1 MTLVHGNHGHQETG
15 AEAFLFFM
23 SQKSGKEGERR
34 MAKLKWLDEC
44 CNKCGNQLNSWD
56 ARLSKALAYRF
67 SCCES
72 CIAVKYDMTADELRD
87 RMEDYFGIR
96 PCLGI

>member
-1 MTLVHGNHGHQETG
+1 MGNCGHQETG
-15 AEAFLFFM
+15 REPSLLFCV
-23 SQKSGKEGERR
+23 KKCLGKDGERR
-34 MAKLKWLDEC
+34 MARLKWLDEY
-44 CNKCGNQLNSWD
+44 CNKCGNQINSWD

-67 SCCES
+67 PCCEA
-72 CIAVKYDMTADELRD
+72 CIAVEYDMTADELRD